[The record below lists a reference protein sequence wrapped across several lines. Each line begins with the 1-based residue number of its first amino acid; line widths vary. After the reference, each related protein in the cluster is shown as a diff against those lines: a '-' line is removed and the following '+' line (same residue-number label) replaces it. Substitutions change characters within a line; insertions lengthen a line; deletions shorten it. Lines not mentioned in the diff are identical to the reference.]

1 LPKVR
6 WLAVAGDR
14 PDALAAGEFNLWET
28 IAERVQSAHLPPIA
42 CVIHAGGNV
51 YLKQVE
57 VFSKGR
63 RFTFRSYRALCEA
76 RLHFVVLD
84 SIYIFCCLPFSSVL
98 ASCLFFEGV

>member
-1 LPKVR
+1 
-6 WLAVAGDR
+6 VAGDR
-14 PDALAAGEFNLWET
+14 PDALTAGEFNLWET

-76 RLHFVVLD
+76 RLYFVV
-84 SIYIFCCLPFSSVL
+84 SIPSFLLLSSIQLLSRFVPFFS
-98 ASCLFFEGV
+98 EGV